1 MKSASSVCIGG
12 YTFRMK
18 QLIWL
23 VVLGALVAIGYGIMV
38 ASRRYNERKRASEAR
53 FAEFMA
59 QTMKP
64 KADAPPV
71 AAIAAATAPL
81 PDLAPQKLLFEAA
94 AKAAEAGEPA
104 LAIQLYARLI
114 ARFPDGALVAQ
125 ARAAVEAQKSRIARP
140 QSSA

>member
-1 MKSASSVCIGG
+1 MKV
-12 YTFRMK
+12 M
-18 QLIWL
+18 IWL
-23 VVLGALVAIGYGIMV
+23 VALAAFAAIGYGIMV

-64 KADAPPV
+64 KTD
-71 AAIAAATAPL
+71 AAATAVVAPA
-81 PDLAPQKLLFEAA
+81 PDLAPQRLLFEAA
-94 AKAAEAGEPA
+94 AKAGEAGEPA

-114 ARFPDGALVAQ
+114 ARYPNGALVAQ
-125 ARAAVEAQKSRIARP
+125 ARAAVETQKSRMARP

>member
-1 MKSASSVCIGG
+1 MES

-23 VVLGALVAIGYGIMV
+23 VALGALVAIGYGLMV
-38 ASRRYNERKRASEAR
+38 ATRRYNERKRASEAR

-64 KADAPPV
+64 KTD
-71 AAIAAATAPL
+71 AAAPAVVAPATAAPA
-81 PDLAPQKLLFEAA
+81 PDLATQKLLFEAA
-94 AKAAEAGEPA
+94 AKAGEAGEPA

-114 ARFPDGALVAQ
+114 ARYPNGAFVAQ
-125 ARAAVEAQKSRIARP
+125 ARAAVETQKSRIARP